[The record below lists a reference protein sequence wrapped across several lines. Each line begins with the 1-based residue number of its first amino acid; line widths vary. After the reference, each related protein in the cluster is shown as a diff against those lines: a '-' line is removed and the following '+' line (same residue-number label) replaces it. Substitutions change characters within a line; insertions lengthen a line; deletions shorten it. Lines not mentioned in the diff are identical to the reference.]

1 MARQR
6 SMKMF
11 VPIDINFLTFEEVK
25 DIYDE
30 EGVIGVGVVI
40 VMLLHLLQFRGGIA
54 KLRDVK
60 VLAYQM
66 RKKHSYLLHIINDYR
81 MFRVTPDGQSFYSPY
96 LREAF
101 KLVTEIVTDDDYYQG
116 VCRRQTEQKTASQVA
131 SRRRGD
137 SSHDSSGDSSGHSMT
152 KAVAKKMK
160 VLIIRQLAR
169 TL

>member
-6 SMKMF
+6 SMRMF

-30 EGVIGVGVVI
+30 EGVIGVGAVI
-40 VMLLHLLQFRGGIA
+40 VMLLHLLQFKGGIA

-116 VCRRQTEQKTASQVA
+116 VCRRQTEQKTAPQVA